1 MTKLYEI
8 KDKILKFHAE
18 YEVYLTYVYK
28 FIVALVLFCLI
39 NSNIGFMERIAEFPV
54 SLILALVCCLLPK
67 GVTLLVAAAL
77 VTLHLNV
84 LSMEVALAAV
94 LIFVAIFFLYFRFAP
109 KDGIIVAITPILHAI
124 GIPYVVTL
132 GTGLVRKLY
141 SVAAVVCGTIAFYF
155 VDGIYQNVVAL
166 QMTAAGAEVDVSKV
180 TVSVEQ
186 LLSNKEMYLTVGVF
200 IVVTIVVHMVHKM
213 NIDHAWKVSILVG
226 TLIQIAG
233 LLTGYLVFDIQGK
246 WLGMIIGNII
256 SAVVALGIEFFY
268 MDLDYTRTERVQFE
282 DDEYYYYVKAVP
294 KRNVTVTEKNIT
306 QFAELPHLKKKK
318 KEEKVIRRQD
328 IVEELGIDEED
339 FK

>member
-1 MTKLYEI
+1 MTKLYEV

-18 YEVYLTYVYK
+18 YEVYLAYVYK
-28 FIVALVLFCLI
+28 FIVAFILFCMI
-39 NSNIGFMERIAEFPV
+39 NGKIGFMERIAELPV

-84 LSMEVALAAV
+84 LSMEIAVAAI
-94 LIFVAIFFLYFRFAP
+94 LIFTVIFFLYFRFAP
-109 KDGIIVAITPILHAI
+109 QDGMIVAITPILHAI
-124 GIPYVVTL
+124 GIPYVVTI
-132 GTGLVRKLY
+132 GTGLLRKAY
-141 SVAAVVCGTIAFYF
+141 SVAAVACGTIAFYF

-186 LLSNKEMYLTVGVF
+186 LLSNKEMYLTVVVF
-200 IVVTIVVHMVHKM
+200 AVATIAVHMVHKM

-233 LLTGYLVFDIQGK
+233 LLTGYLVFDIQGR
-246 WLGMIIGNII
+246 WIGMLIGAII
-256 SAVVALGIEFFY
+256 SGVLALGFEFFF
-268 MDLDYTRTERVQFE
+268 MDLDYTRTERVRFE

-294 KRNVTVTEKNIT
+294 KRNVTITEKNIT
-306 QFAELPHLKKKK
+306 QFADFPHFGKKKQH
-318 KEEKVIRRQD
+318 EPVIRRKD
-328 IVEELGIDEED
+328 IVDELGIDEED
-339 FK
+339 LK